1 MNALESLNLLAAQ
14 PYLQM
19 FLNIGSI
26 VVMLYALKKFLGT
39 PHDDL
44 LSKVVTLERRMD
56 DAEKSLNVNWTDHRT
71 QKETNEAIQNSV
83 LAIVDFELTFC
94 SHAGYDIDTT
104 DLEEAKRILR
114 KHLSKK

>member
-1 MNALESLNLLAAQ
+1 MIALTNINILEIQ

-26 VVMLYALKKFLGT
+26 VVMLYALKRFLGS

-44 LSKVVTLERRMD
+44 LSRVVTLEGKMNEV
-56 DAEKSLNVNWTDHRT
+56 EKSLNVNWDNHRE

-104 DLEEAKRILR
+104 DLEEAKKILR
-114 KHLSKK
+114 KHLAKK

>member
-1 MNALESLNLLAAQ
+1 MMALEAVNILAAQ

-19 FLNIGSI
+19 ALNIGSI
-26 VVMLYALKKFLGT
+26 VVMLYALRKFLGT

-44 LSKVVTLERRMD
+44 LSRVVTLERRMD
-56 DAEKSLNVNWTDHRT
+56 EAEKSLNINWDDHRA
-71 QKETNEAIQNSV
+71 QKETNEAIQNAV

-114 KHLSKK
+114 QHLAKK

>member
-1 MNALESLNLLAAQ
+1 MDILTIQ

-19 FLNIGSI
+19 ALNIGSI
-26 VVMLYALKKFLGT
+26 TVMLYALKKFLGT

-44 LSKVVTLERRMD
+44 LSRVVKLERRMD
-56 DAEKSLNVNWTDHRT
+56 DAEKSLNVNWDEHRE
-71 QKETNEAIQNSV
+71 QKDTNEAIQNAV

-114 KHLSKK
+114 KHLAKK

>member
-1 MNALESLNLLAAQ
+1 MTALTNINILEIQ

-19 FLNIGSI
+19 ILNIGSI
-26 VVMLYALKKFLGT
+26 VVMIYALKRFLGS

-44 LSKVVTLERRMD
+44 LSRVVTLERKMD
-56 DAEKSLNVNWTDHRT
+56 EVEKSLNTNWDDHRA
-71 QKETNEAIQNSV
+71 QKDTNEAIQNSV
-83 LAIVDFELTFC
+83 LAIVDFELTFW

-114 KHLSKK
+114 KHLAKK

>member
-1 MNALESLNLLAAQ
+1 MANINLLDIQ

-19 FLNIGSI
+19 ILNIGSI

-44 LSKVVTLERRMD
+44 LSRVVTLERKFEEI
-56 DAEKSLNVNWTDHRT
+56 EKSLNFNWDEHRA

-114 KHLSKK
+114 KHLAKK

>member
-1 MNALESLNLLAAQ
+1 MTNVNLLDIQ

-19 FLNIGSI
+19 ILNIGSI
-26 VVMLYALKKFLGT
+26 IVMLYALKKFLGT

-44 LSKVVTLERRMD
+44 LSRVATLEKRMD
-56 DAEKSLNVNWTDHRT
+56 DAEKSLNTNWTDHRE
-71 QKETNEAIQNSV
+71 QKETNEAIQSSV

-114 KHLSKK
+114 QHLAKK